1 MDHILLDNFEGPMDL
16 LLHLVKQTKLDI
28 YEVNISKI
36 IEQYLDYINKMQD
49 LNIDVASEYL
59 VMAADLVHIKSKK
72 LVNSDDI
79 EDEENAINSEDE
91 LKQRLVEY
99 ERFKNISD
107 TFRELEEKRQD
118 YYTKLP
124 ENISEY
130 KDEDTTIS
138 SDLSVNKNEHTE
150 FFNKTINNF
159 YKEYTQ
165 IEHMNKNIEKN
176 KLLLKW
182 DKIFKERQKFT
193 KPLNTSV
200 TKKELSVTK
209 RISYIRDRLREKKE
223 MNFFD
228 LFEDFSKEY
237 VIVTF
242 LSILDMSKNKE
253 IEIVQKNNFDN
264 ILIKAGELHE

>member
-59 VMAADLVHIKSKK
+59 VMAADLIHLKSKK
-72 LVNSDDI
+72 LVNNDVE
-79 EDEENAINSEDE
+79 EDEDNAINSEDE
-91 LKQRLVEY
+91 LKRRLVEY
-99 ERFKNISD
+99 EKFKSISD

-124 ENISEY
+124 ENINEY
-130 KDEDTTIS
+130 KDQDTTIN
-138 SDLSVNKNEHTE
+138 SDISLNDL
-150 FFNKTINNF
+150 INAFLN
-159 YKEYTQ
+159 
-165 IEHMNKNIEKN
+165 
-176 KLLLKW
+176 
-182 DKIFKERQKFT
+182 FKERQKFT

-200 TKKELSVTK
+200 TKKELSVAK
-209 RISYIRDRLREKKE
+209 RISYIRDRLKINKE
-223 MNFFD
+223 MDFFD
-228 LFEDFSKEY
+228 LFDDYSKEY
-237 VIVTF
+237 IIVTF

-253 IEIVQKNNFDN
+253 IEIVQKNNFEN

>member
-59 VMAADLVHIKSKK
+59 VMAADLIHLKSKK
-72 LVNSDDI
+72 LVNNDI
-79 EDEENAINSEDE
+79 EEDEDNAINSEDE
-91 LKQRLVEY
+91 LKRRLVEY
-99 ERFKNISD
+99 EKFKNISD

-124 ENISEY
+124 ENINEY
-130 KDEDTTIS
+130 KDQDTTIN
-138 SDLSVNKNEHTE
+138 SDISLNDL
-150 FFNKTINNF
+150 INAFLNF
-159 YKEYTQ
+159 T
-165 IEHMNKNIEKN
+165 
-176 KLLLKW
+176 
-182 DKIFKERQKFT
+182 ERQKFT

-200 TKKELSVTK
+200 TKKELSVAK
-209 RISYIRDRLREKKE
+209 RISYIRDRLKINKE
-223 MNFFD
+223 MDFFD
-228 LFEDFSKEY
+228 LFDDYSKEY
-237 VIVTF
+237 IIVTF

-253 IEIVQKNNFDN
+253 IEIVQKNNFEN
-264 ILIKAGELHE
+264 ILIKVGELHE

>member
-59 VMAADLVHIKSKK
+59 VMAADLIHLKSKK
-72 LVNSDDI
+72 LVNNDVE
-79 EDEENAINSEDE
+79 EDEDSAINSEDE
-91 LKQRLVEY
+91 LKRRLVEY
-99 ERFKNISD
+99 EKFKSISD

-124 ENISEY
+124 ENINEY
-130 KDEDTTIS
+130 KDQDTTIN
-138 SDLSVNKNEHTE
+138 SDISLNDL
-150 FFNKTINNF
+150 INAFLN
-159 YKEYTQ
+159 
-165 IEHMNKNIEKN
+165 
-176 KLLLKW
+176 
-182 DKIFKERQKFT
+182 FKERQKFT

-200 TKKELSVTK
+200 TKKELSVAK
-209 RISYIRDRLREKKE
+209 RISYIRDRLKINKE
-223 MNFFD
+223 MDFFD
-228 LFEDFSKEY
+228 LFDDYSKEY
-237 VIVTF
+237 IIVTF

-253 IEIVQKNNFDN
+253 IQIVQKNNFEN

>member
-59 VMAADLVHIKSKK
+59 VMAADLIHLKSKK
-72 LVNSDDI
+72 LVNNDVE
-79 EDEENAINSEDE
+79 EDEDNVINSEDE
-91 LKQRLVEY
+91 LKRRLVEY
-99 ERFKNISD
+99 EKFKSISD

-124 ENISEY
+124 ENINEY
-130 KDEDTTIS
+130 KDQDTTIN
-138 SDLSVNKNEHTE
+138 SDISLNDL
-150 FFNKTINNF
+150 INAFLN
-159 YKEYTQ
+159 
-165 IEHMNKNIEKN
+165 
-176 KLLLKW
+176 
-182 DKIFKERQKFT
+182 FKERQKFT

-200 TKKELSVTK
+200 TKKELSVAK
-209 RISYIRDRLREKKE
+209 RISYIRDRLKINKE
-223 MNFFD
+223 MDFFD
-228 LFEDFSKEY
+228 LFDDYSKEY
-237 VIVTF
+237 IIVTF

-253 IEIVQKNNFDN
+253 IEIVQKNNFEN

>member
-36 IEQYLDYINKMQD
+36 IEQYLEYINKMQD

-72 LVNSDDI
+72 LVNSDV
-79 EDEENAINSEDE
+79 EDEEENAINSEDE
-91 LKQRLVEY
+91 LKQRLKEY
-99 ERFKNISD
+99 EKFKNLSD

-124 ENISEY
+124 ENIMEY

-138 SDLSVNKNEHTE
+138 SDLSLNDL
-150 FFNKTINNF
+150 INAFLN
-159 YKEYTQ
+159 
-165 IEHMNKNIEKN
+165 
-176 KLLLKW
+176 
-182 DKIFKERQKFT
+182 FKERQKFT

-228 LFEDFSKEY
+228 LFEDYSKEY

>member
-36 IEQYLDYINKMQD
+36 IEQYLDYINKMKE
-49 LNIDVASEYL
+49 LNIDIASEYL

-72 LVNSDDI
+72 LVNDEDVI
-79 EDEENAINSEDE
+79 EDEEANITSEED
-91 LKQRLVEY
+91 LKNKLIEYQRY
-99 ERFKNISD
+99 KNISE
-107 TFRELEEKRQD
+107 TFKELEEKRQD
-118 YYTKLP
+118 YFTKLP
-124 ENISEY
+124 ESLNEY

-138 SDLSVNKNEHTE
+138 SDVSLDDLIDA
-150 FFNKTINNF
+150 F
-159 YKEYTQ
+159 
-165 IEHMNKNIEKN
+165 
-176 KLLLKW
+176 LR
-182 DKIFKERQKFT
+182 FKERAKFL

-209 RISYIRDRLREKKE
+209 RISYIRDRLRVKKQIK
-223 MNFFD
+223 FFD
-228 LFEDFSKEY
+228 LFEEYSKEY

-253 IEIVQKNNFDN
+253 IEIVQKHNFED
-264 ILIKAGELHE
+264 ILIKAGDLHE